1 MFTSMNASKAQQ
13 AQRRVHLKK
22 SRCSSLVRSIDSA
35 KERKRKSF
43 TSVKAGTS
51 AREEEEEEE
60 EENMFER
67 TRASPSSSSSSSS
80 SSSFSAA
87 VAYEEYHTVVPGDS
101 LYGIAIEY
109 GIDPRELI
117 VRSFRFVSFLR
128 VSS

>member
-60 EENMFER
+60 DMFER

>member
-51 AREEEEEEE
+51 AREEEEEED
-60 EENMFER
+60 MFER